1 MKLVYI
7 LKKVKSARFVAIP
20 EDELNDLLSIAKVIE
35 EKDTHISDKIRL
47 LKLNGELLVQE
58 KSNKN
63 EYILRLMKNK
73 KEAEQFINERMEI
86 YDRMWDGC
94 GCKVD
99 YYK

>member
-1 MKLVYI
+1 MKTVYI
-7 LKKVKSARFVAIP
+7 LKKAKSASFVVIL
-20 EDELNDLLSIAKVIE
+20 EDELQDLLTIANVIE

-47 LKLNGELLVQE
+47 FKINGELLVQE

-63 EYILRLMKNK
+63 EYLLRLMKNK
-73 KEAEQFINERMEI
+73 KEANLFIDERMET

-99 YYK
+99 YY

>member
-1 MKLVYI
+1 MKAVDI
-7 LKKVKSARFVAIP
+7 LKKVKKANYITIP
-20 EDELNDLLSIAKVIE
+20 EAELNDLLSVAKVIE

-63 EYILRLMKNK
+63 EYILRLLPNR
-73 KEAEQFINERMEI
+73 KEADLFISERMET

>member
-1 MKLVYI
+1 MRTVDI
-7 LKKVKSARFVAIP
+7 LKKVKSTSFVVITK
-20 EDELNDLLSIAKVIE
+20 DELNDLLTVAKVIE

-47 LKLNGELLVQE
+47 LKLNGALLVQE

-63 EYILRLMKNK
+63 EYLLRLMKNK
-73 KEAEQFINERMEI
+73 KEADLFIDERMET

-99 YYK
+99 YY